1 MRPPQRALLPRR
13 MVKEDEL
20 YAAFNGGSEGI
31 RGAVVGGTGWRMRL
45 SGLLRKVCREKK
57 EPKTLCHLV
66 ESHGR

>member
-1 MRPPQRALLPRR
+1 MLPLMVGRRAF
-13 MVKEDEL
+13 EEL
-20 YAAFNGGSEGI
+20 F
-31 RGAVVGGTGWRMRL
+31 VGGTGWRMRL

>member
-1 MRPPQRALLPRR
+1 MLPLMVGRRAFEELLW
-13 MVKEDEL
+13 
-20 YAAFNGGSEGI
+20 
-31 RGAVVGGTGWRMRL
+31 GAGWRMRL